1 MADQEV
7 AVVVG
12 GGPGL
17 SASLVR
23 LFTREGM
30 KAAIAARNPDKLE
43 ALSESTGCRAYR
55 CDAVV
60 PEEVNE
66 LFAPG
71 LAGPRSS
78 QRGGLQRQRPRTRS
92 LTEIDAGAVRDAIMV
107 TCYGGFLVGQAAAV
121 SMLRTGGGTILFTG
135 ASASVKGIRELRVLR
150 HGQVR
155 AQRSDP
161 EHGAGIPTAEH
172 PRSADRHRRRH
183 RFAPAGPRARP
194 GHVAEPGQHRGDL
207 SASSPPTPERLGIA
221 HRVETLGRE
230 VLTRTAGAGRGRT
243 KATKLVLCLTN
254 RFYKSAGLFRRR
266 LRCSSSRGIGH

>member
-30 KAAIAARNPDKLE
+30 KAAIAARNPDKLD

-66 LFAPG
+66 LFARVSQDLGAPNVVVYN
-71 LAGPRSS
+71 ASARVRGP
-78 QRGGLQRQRPRTRS
+78 
-92 LTEIDAGAVRDAIMV
+92 LTEIDAGAVKDAIMV

-135 ASASVKGIRELRVLR
+135 ASASVKGYANSASFAMGKFGLSGLTQSMAREFQPQNIHVAQIVIDGGIDSPRRDPGRGPDTWLSPDSIAETYLQLHRQHRSAWASHIELR
-150 HGQVR
+150 
-155 AQRSDP
+155 P
-161 EHGAGIPTAEH
+161 W
-172 PRSADRHRRRH
+172 
-183 RFAPAGPRARP
+183 
-194 GHVAEPGQHRGDL
+194 
-207 SASSPPTPERLGIA
+207 
-221 HRVETLGRE
+221 VE
-230 VLTRTAGAGRGRT
+230 
-243 KATKLVLCLTN
+243 K
-254 RFYKSAGLFRRR
+254 F
-266 LRCSSSRGIGH
+266 